1 MCIRDSANVTKIMAP
16 GKETASG
23 YDPGDEDAPLKSP
36 TFYVYWIW
44 AIIVIAIGL
53 ATIGNCASDAQLVG
67 VGAGFATLLV
77 GLVSTCNGLARV
89 VIGIVYDKTDVKVTM
104 LVDGLIAV
112 FACACIIGAF
122 ATGIPALYIV
132 GALPVSYTHLDVYKR
147 PECARRPP

>member
-1 MCIRDSANVTKIMAP
+1 M
-16 GKETASG
+16 
-23 YDPGDEDAPLKSP
+23 
-36 TFYVYWIW
+36 
-44 AIIVIAIGL
+44 
-53 ATIGNCASDAQLVG
+53 
-67 VGAGFATLLV
+67 GAGFATLLV

-132 GALPVSYTHLDVYKR
+132 GALLCGFCYGGVPVVASAF
-147 PECARRPP
+147 ARQR